1 MSIVA
6 RWRRWWG
13 LSRTDRSALLGMML
27 ALPLLSAALRF
38 FGYARVRRWIE
49 DATNRNVRPA
59 CASDPAMEGERL
71 ARLAAIAGRHGPI
84 RATCLRQSLLIY
96 GLLRERGLSPEL
108 KIGVKGGDGLPDMH
122 AWWISKAL
130 HWENQPSHTRR
141 SNYTTRCGPRSIS
154 PFHDPTADADPP
166 RHAPFAGNSSRG
178 FRSATAP
185 RLAATRCKSLVRD
198 TSPKRRIS
206 HAFSAI
212 GGFHRARQRRS
223 GMLPS
228 PWNR

>member
-122 AWWISKAL
+122 AWVDLEGTPLGEPAL
-130 HWENQPSHTRR
+130 AHSAFELHNPLRTPEHFPVSR
-141 SNYTTRCGPRSIS
+141 SNR
-154 PFHDPTADADPP
+154 
-166 RHAPFAGNSSRG
+166 
-178 FRSATAP
+178 
-185 RLAATRCKSLVRD
+185 
-198 TSPKRRIS
+198 
-206 HAFSAI
+206 
-212 GGFHRARQRRS
+212 
-223 GMLPS
+223 
-228 PWNR
+228 